1 MEIVHTQYRENY
13 GAHDWD
19 GTGECPQYWK
29 NKGGNTYVLDSGVDV
44 DAFHRA
50 LAYKSDHAEEFVIES
65 YGSDELPEHEEW
77 DPPVFVTTALNGLF
91 LCSRTTPN
99 VDGTIFRSEIESKLA
114 LWKLGPNHEI
124 TEHEVVYTMETGEH
138 VTGNENLKEWYDRK
152 ERVHFCSHM
161 S

>member
-65 YGSDELPEHEEW
+65 YESDELPEHEEW
-77 DPPVFVTTALNGLF
+77 DPPVFVTTALNGWF
-91 LCSRTTPN
+91 LCNRTTPN
-99 VDGTIFRSEIESKLA
+99 DDGMLYRSEIESKYSS
-114 LWKLGPNHEI
+114 WKLGPDHKTDDHVI
-124 TEHEVVYTMETGEH
+124 VYTMETGEY